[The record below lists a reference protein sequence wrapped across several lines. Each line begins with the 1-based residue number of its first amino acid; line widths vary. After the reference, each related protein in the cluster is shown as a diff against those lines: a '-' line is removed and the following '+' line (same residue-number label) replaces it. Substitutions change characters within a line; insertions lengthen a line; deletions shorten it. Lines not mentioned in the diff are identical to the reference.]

1 MRKIILTLAAGIFSL
16 TGVLAQSIELTPS
29 GYEGK
34 QTTSDNLVI
43 KTTGIPVLNL
53 YRHGGTIA
61 SPTATPANFTIGRVW
76 GGGHDGSAFFE
87 GAARLDFRTTTN
99 VWTKDNAGAFMRFYT
114 TPDGTTTAQE
124 QMRLTDDGRLAIG
137 LTNPGTTFEV
147 ASSTADNGINI
158 SKTGS
163 GFGSARLSFWSD
175 RNATNEW
182 RPGYIESHDDGDFTG
197 RLDFFTNG
205 TGSLAKTAFKKGM
218 SLSNGKVMIG
228 DGATGTSNGLFDF
241 ALHVASNGAGSTVNG
256 TGGLVGLG
264 TINSFHTV
272 FGNTSID
279 TWFGATGRGLNLN
292 FFSKG
297 TVTIGSVGEGNLQ
310 VEGYTQ
316 MGDDFNA
323 PKIKMNTFYG
333 NTTGSSSVNITHNI
347 ADANKILSVNAM
359 ILSTTNA
366 HYYPPNGVSSVF
378 HQYSYRVSSSQIKL
392 EDIGSS
398 LQSST
403 YKVTITYED

>member
-1 MRKIILTLAAGIFSL
+1 MRKIILILAAGVFSL

-29 GYEGK
+29 GYSGEHESGDNIDLK
-34 QTTSDNLVI
+34 TSNV
-43 KTTGIPVLNL
+43 PVLNM
-53 YRHGGTIA
+53 YIFGGTLT
-61 SPTATPANFTIGRVW
+61 SPTAVPGAFTIMRL
-76 GGGHDGSAFFE
+76 GGGGYDGTAYRSLS
-87 GAARLDFRTTTN
+87 ARLDFRTTSDWSASNRGT
-99 VWTKDNAGAFMRFYT
+99 FMRFIT
-114 TPDGTTTAQE
+114 TPDGSTSSIE
-124 QMRLTDDGRLAIG
+124 GMRLTDNGRLGVG
-137 LTNPGTTFEV
+137 LSNPGTTFEV
-147 ASSTADNGINI
+147 SSTTGGNGINI
-158 SKTGS
+158 SKEGS
-163 GFGSARLSFWSD
+163 GFGSARLSLWSD
-175 RNATNEW
+175 RNTVNEW
-182 RPGYIESHDDGDFTG
+182 RPGYIESDDDGIFTG

-241 ALHVASNGAGSTVNG
+241 ALHVASNGVGSAVNG

-264 TINSFHTV
+264 AINSVHTV

-279 TWFGATGRGLNLN
+279 TWFGATGRALNLN

-333 NTTGSSSVNITHNI
+333 STTGSSSVNITHNI